1 MLSNIISTFNHFSTF
16 SVKHENEEKTN
27 QAKIFT
33 KDEGCGGGEEK
44 TEVHATIT
52 YNGQVKKCEVYIEDT
67 QLFFKD
73 SDNNGKLYKAVSE
86 RELAAQGEAAGWVI
100 RAKPAQAEQIR
111 KVLTTQG
118 ILQIKSIG
126 WLKKAV
132 SESFPYR
139 CELNDDTIECKTS
152 GKFGTKM
159 NIKLT
164 RNSGLSSQQGDG
176 ATNFLITNIEI
187 KNKKRTELH
196 LSADTN
202 AAMKMW
208 VDALQSKIKSMTV
221 N

>member
-1 MLSNIISTFNHFSTF
+1 M
-16 SVKHENEEKTN
+16 KTKRRRTR
-27 QAKIFT
+27 QKSSRKT
-33 KDEGCGGGEEK
+33 KGAGGGEEK

-52 YNGQVKKCEVYIEDT
+52 YNGQEKKCEVYIEDT

-73 SDNNGKLYKAVSE
+73 SDNGKLYKAVSE

-111 KVLTTQG
+111 KLLTTQG
-118 ILQIKSIG
+118 ILQIQSTG
-126 WLKKAV
+126 WFKAM
-132 SESFPYR
+132 SESSPYR
-139 CELNDDTIECKTS
+139 CELNDDTIECKRI

-164 RNSGLSSQQGDG
+164 TNSVVRSQTGDG

-187 KNKKRTELH
+187 ENKEREKLH

-208 VDALQSKIKSMTV
+208 VDALRSKIKSMIYNRV
-221 N
+221 LS